1 MQDPKTSPGAFL
13 SEALEAYD
21 KKKLHEIELQ
31 KLKDEN
37 GRLAKELERL
47 RVLVDKEKAS
57 VLDARR
63 EDILS
68 GYDRQ
73 LRNLDASIKELG
85 DKRKKAREAGVKTRI
100 KTETA
105 ELYREKAEK
114 QKELKQSTS
123 ESRLPGYSRSRLYYA
138 LFMPRGFKEWGIAA
152 LCFILVFILLPAL
165 LILLIPGSSIIKVVL
180 IYAAIILIFGGAY
193 VATLHR
199 TRLRS
204 PEGVKRGRELV
215 SEINERDRSIKNV
228 KRNIR
233 KDRDDGSYD
242 LGSYD
247 AEINKLSEEKTEI
260 DRKKAEALRNF
271 EETTSKVLSDEVD
284 EKYRSRLEKLS
295 IEVSDKSGRTA
306 TLEKELAAE
315 DMGLSQYVQYIG
327 NENMDHDKL
336 QRMLNLVKSGEAAS
350 IGEALEK
357 LRSK

>member
-47 RVLVDKEKAS
+47 RVLVDKEKTS

-152 LCFILVFILLPAL
+152 LYFILVFILLPAL
-165 LILLIPGSSIIKVVL
+165 LILLIPGSGIIKVVL